1 MALDSQINFIF
12 KVSYLRRDS
21 KVSQLAT
28 LSVAASILRVA
39 RLSTP
44 KMVFATR
51 KGYAFK
57 DLGREIEIYP
67 TIGLRT
73 SGESIYVNF
82 GHWQDAFKYDVD
94 SYDSGLLENLRL
106 LSVN

>member
-1 MALDSQINFIF
+1 LALDSQINFIF

-39 RLSTP
+39 RL
-44 KMVFATR
+44 FATR